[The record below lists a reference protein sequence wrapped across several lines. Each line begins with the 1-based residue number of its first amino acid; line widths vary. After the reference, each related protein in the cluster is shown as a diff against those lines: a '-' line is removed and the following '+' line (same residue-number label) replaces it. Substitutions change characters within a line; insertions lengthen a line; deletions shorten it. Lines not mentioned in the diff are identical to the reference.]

1 MAPVIPDNPE
11 ALLTRD
17 AAAAALTAA
26 GYPVRAKTLS
36 TKATRGGGP
45 PFRRFGAK
53 PLYRW
58 GDALGWAQSRLS
70 PPLENTS
77 DASAALSSSKYAG
90 VVRQVRWGAGSRGS
104 IRAPIG
110 LTPPRSS
117 ASWRAR
123 ARATAVAIRPT
134 VSSKHV
140 VGKLGAVN
148 PLAPDAARWGGLGA

>member
-77 DASAALSSSKYAG
+77 DASAAPQF
-90 VVRQVRWGAGSRGS
+90 VEVRRRC
-104 IRAPIG
+104 
-110 LTPPRSS
+110 
-117 ASWRAR
+117 
-123 ARATAVAIRPT
+123 PT
-134 VSSKHV
+134 
-140 VGKLGAVN
+140 GPLGRRVTR
-148 PLAPDAARWGGLGA
+148 LD